1 MRSNGPL
8 PQVPYVT
15 VSHCHVFQDHSQ
27 QMDDEDEDTATEAPL
42 FSCRHGR
49 CQTKLHMHAFTEDVI
64 YHLRWSA
71 VIVYGSH
78 YQLTLDTALHWTT
91 FNKSATNKLLAT
103 LLKLKIPGGKMTK

>member
-78 YQLTLDTALHWTT
+78 YQLTLDAALH
-91 FNKSATNKLLAT
+91 
-103 LLKLKIPGGKMTK
+103 

>member
-1 MRSNGPL
+1 
-8 PQVPYVT
+8 
-15 VSHCHVFQDHSQ
+15 
-27 QMDDEDEDTATEAPL
+27 MDDEDEDTATEAPL

-103 LLKLKIPGGKMTK
+103 LPKLKIPGGKMIK